1 MCFHLNFNGLYV
13 SIFSHNLCDSENF
26 DHKFRALWQLCLLHS
41 NGLLPL
47 STQTA
52 EWLES
57 AKEQYRV
64 IFPCRDV
71 GVNTCRH
78 MHHPAPSCSI
88 QQYPVLFLAPCRSEA
103 FELGKNCAC
112 SDVGLFRCV
121 ACFWLQKSLL
131 SSLDKSA
138 KRTYQRIQLT
148 PIVKRT
154 LIH

>member
-1 MCFHLNFNGLYV
+1 MDCM
-13 SIFSHNLCDSENF
+13 SQFSVTTFTIQKISTISFVLFGSC
-26 DHKFRALWQLCLLHS
+26 KPALSLCLLHS

-121 ACFWLQKSLL
+121 ACFWLQKSLV